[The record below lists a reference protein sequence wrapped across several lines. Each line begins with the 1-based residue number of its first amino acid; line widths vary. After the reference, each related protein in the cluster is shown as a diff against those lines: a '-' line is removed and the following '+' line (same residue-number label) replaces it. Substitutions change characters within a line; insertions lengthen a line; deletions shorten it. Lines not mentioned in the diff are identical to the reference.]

1 MDPADFKAYIFP
13 LLFFKWIS
21 DTWDWERAQAVADF
35 GDDLTEEIEADYHR
49 FVVPADAHWSELR
62 KLSENVGVELQK
74 MLDKL
79 QAANPDKLAGIF
91 GDVAWGNKERLP
103 EEALLNLIDSFD
115 RLKLDPESV
124 PYDMLGNA
132 YEYLLKQFADESG
145 KKAGEFFTPRSVV
158 RLITRILD
166 PQPGESMYDPA
177 CGSGGMLVEGI
188 NEIREA
194 GHDPHTLR
202 IYGQEV
208 NLTTSAIARM
218 NLYLHGIEDHQIV
231 RGDTLRQPK
240 FRTEKGLARFDVVI
254 ANPPFSLKKW
264 GADEWAN
271 DPWGRTLW
279 GVPPAN
285 SGDYA
290 WIQHMVAS
298 MHPVRGRVGVVMPH
312 GFMALDMARARLD
325 DVIAQYHSTGGID
338 GYPAVQ
344 LTHDIPC
351 NAGTDVRIRRRNLE
365 TGVYAG
371 ASTTAISFNTDYDWS
386 PQGATVTEPSFEG
399 VLAHEIGHTLGL
411 GHSGQTLWSDENQRT
426 TMVASSSP
434 ANTDLQETITR
445 DEWAGAANVAGHASN
460 KIPFLTPNPGFERNL
475 SHWAIDGAVS
485 VGSAY
490 ARTGSRGVR
499 LSSNSFVWAGSS
511 YDPWVVA
518 DGTQSGANHMSTG
531 IVPFTIR
538 ADVRHPVTTT
548 GGVQLRWNRRY
559 LNYGPA
565 NGKVDG
571 HTTVGAWQGQ
581 EFIQP
586 VCDPS
591 GTSWLSC
598 GRGFSRQFNSTTD
611 AWMIRVLALST
622 SGGYVY
628 IDRFGYFGGTS

>member
-1 MDPADFKAYIFP
+1 MAQSHDARLAELVAELGGDEVRFLFRDLVEKALQELI
-13 LLFFKWIS
+13 
-21 DTWDWERAQAVADF
+21 DAE
-35 GDDLTEEIEADYHR
+35 LTEAIGAAPHERTETR
-49 FVVPADAHWSELR
+49 TNQRNGSRPRVLSTPAGD
-62 KLSENVGVELQK
+62 VEL
-74 MLDKL
+74 
-79 QAANPDKLAGIF
+79 
-91 GDVAWGNKERLP
+91 
-103 EEALLNLIDSFD
+103 
-115 RLKLDPESV
+115 
-124 PYDMLGNA
+124 
-132 YEYLLKQFADESG
+132 
-145 KKAGEFFTPRSVV
+145 
-158 RLITRILD
+158 
-166 PQPGESMYDPA
+166 
-177 CGSGGMLVEGI
+177 
-188 NEIREA
+188 
-194 GHDPHTLR
+194 
-202 IYGQEV
+202 
-208 NLTTSAIARM
+208 
-218 NLYLHGIEDHQIV
+218 
-231 RGDTLRQPK
+231 
-240 FRTEKGLARFDVVI
+240 
-254 ANPPFSLKKW
+254 
-264 GADEWAN
+264 
-271 DPWGRTLW
+271 
-279 GVPPAN
+279 
-285 SGDYA
+285 
-290 WIQHMVAS
+290 
-298 MHPVRGRVGVVMPH
+298 
-312 GFMALDMARARLD
+312 
-325 DVIAQYHSTGGID
+325 
-338 GYPAVQ
+338 
-344 LTHDIPC
+344 
-351 NAGTDVRIRRRNLE
+351 RIRRRNLE

>member
-1 MDPADFKAYIFP
+1 LPALTQQELESRLWDAANSLRGPVDPADFKAYIFP

-115 RLKLDPESV
+115 RLKLD
-124 PYDMLGNA
+124 
-132 YEYLLKQFADESG
+132 
-145 KKAGEFFTPRSVV
+145 
-158 RLITRILD
+158 
-166 PQPGESMYDPA
+166 
-177 CGSGGMLVEGI
+177 
-188 NEIREA
+188 
-194 GHDPHTLR
+194 
-202 IYGQEV
+202 
-208 NLTTSAIARM
+208 
-218 NLYLHGIEDHQIV
+218 
-231 RGDTLRQPK
+231 
-240 FRTEKGLARFDVVI
+240 
-254 ANPPFSLKKW
+254 
-264 GADEWAN
+264 
-271 DPWGRTLW
+271 
-279 GVPPAN
+279 
-285 SGDYA
+285 
-290 WIQHMVAS
+290 
-298 MHPVRGRVGVVMPH
+298 
-312 GFMALDMARARLD
+312 
-325 DVIAQYHSTGGID
+325 
-338 GYPAVQ
+338 
-344 LTHDIPC
+344 
-351 NAGTDVRIRRRNLE
+351 
-365 TGVYAG
+365 
-371 ASTTAISFNTDYDWS
+371 
-386 PQGATVTEPSFEG
+386 
-399 VLAHEIGHTLGL
+399 
-411 GHSGQTLWSDENQRT
+411 
-426 TMVASSSP
+426 
-434 ANTDLQETITR
+434 
-445 DEWAGAANVAGHASN
+445 
-460 KIPFLTPNPGFERNL
+460 
-475 SHWAIDGAVS
+475 
-485 VGSAY
+485 
-490 ARTGSRGVR
+490 
-499 LSSNSFVWAGSS
+499 
-511 YDPWVVA
+511 DPWVVA